1 MADAITVFTA
11 IGITILMI
19 LMVVSGIAI
28 IIKDS
33 AGPLVAMKSVKYH
46 QILTII
52 RHIGVFLY
60 IPGTIILYAVYIK
73 SLIVKS

>member
-1 MADAITVFTA
+1 MADAVTVFTA

-19 LMVVSGIAI
+19 LMVISGVAI
-28 IIKDS
+28 IVKDS
-33 AGPLVAMKSVKYH
+33 AGTLIAMKSVKYH

-73 SLIVKS
+73 SLIVKN